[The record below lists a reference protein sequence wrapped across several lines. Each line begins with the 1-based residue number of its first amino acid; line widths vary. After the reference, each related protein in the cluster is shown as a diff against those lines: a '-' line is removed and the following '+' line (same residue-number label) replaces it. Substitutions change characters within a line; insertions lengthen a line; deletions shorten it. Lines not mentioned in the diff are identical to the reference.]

1 MLGGRRLD
9 DWQNL
14 VFLFEKG
21 KSDYIIEVENDAVLV
36 DQVVLE
42 PWARVNLEK
51 KFGKVNISMRLAY
64 LRVKLERKIGQ
75 VGFYLQVL
83 VS

>member
-1 MLGGRRLD
+1 LLGGRRLD

-14 VFLFEKG
+14 VFLFEEG
-21 KSDYIIEVENDAVLV
+21 KSDYIIEVEDDAVLV

-51 KFGKVNISMRLAY
+51 SLVRL
-64 LRVKLERKIGQ
+64 I
-75 VGFYLQVL
+75 
-83 VS
+83 